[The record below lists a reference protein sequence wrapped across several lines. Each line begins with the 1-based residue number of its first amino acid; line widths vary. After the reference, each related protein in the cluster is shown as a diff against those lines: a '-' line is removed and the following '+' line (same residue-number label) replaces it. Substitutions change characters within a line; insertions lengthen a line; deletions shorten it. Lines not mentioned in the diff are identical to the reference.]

1 MACHLQLAA
10 ALRGRGF
17 RVERLVHGPR
27 RRIPRPERLIERVV
41 FHRVAPG
48 LGRLEDI
55 DNPDVGMLIAGLE
68 PALADVQA
76 EDQIAAPFT
85 QAAAVQQHF
94 PRRTRVEFDEN
105 ALYDKP
111 TMTQYA
117 ATTGWRVPATWRLL
131 DDPVTPMPWI
141 VKRRLGIGG
150 EGVSLIRTQEEWA
163 QLSAS
168 LASAPDRV
176 LVQEYVTGHI
186 VKIVAVA
193 REGELLQI
201 ATFRSRMPEGDPF
214 GPSAYIETIDDEE
227 SVVRTAGLLAPLGYT
242 GICGIDCIRADE
254 GSLVFL
260 EVNSRAPGSW
270 ATANRS
276 GTDFVGAYLSALGL
290 GPDVP
295 FARAAPRPMTQVGT
309 IRTHH
314 AQLGWRWIA
323 ATVLLRLHRAAARA
337 TDRYRT
343 RLRRAAAA

>member
-10 ALRGRGF
+10 ALRRRGF

-27 RRIPRPERLIERVV
+27 RRIPSPERLIERVV

-48 LGRLEDI
+48 LGPLEHV
-55 DNPDVGMLIAGLE
+55 DNPDVGTLVAGLD

-85 QAAAVQQHF
+85 KAAAVQPHF
-94 PRRTRVEFDEN
+94 PRRTCVEFDEN

-117 ATTGWRVPATWRLL
+117 ASTGWCVPATWRLH
-131 DDPVTPMPWI
+131 DHPVTPMPWI

-150 EGVSLIRTQEEWA
+150 GGVSLIRTEEDWVLA
-163 QLSAS
+163 AAS
-168 LASAPDRV
+168 LASVPESV

-201 ATFRSRMPEGDPF
+201 ATFRSRMPDGDPY

-227 SVVRTAGLLAPLGYT
+227 SVVRTAALLTPLGYT
-242 GICGIDCIRADE
+242 GICGIDCIRADD
-254 GSLVFL
+254 GSLIFL

-276 GTDFVGAYLSALGL
+276 GTDFVGAYLNALGL

-314 AQLGWRWIA
+314 AQLGWRWSA

-337 TDRYRT
+337 VDRYRA
-343 RLRRAAAA
+343 R